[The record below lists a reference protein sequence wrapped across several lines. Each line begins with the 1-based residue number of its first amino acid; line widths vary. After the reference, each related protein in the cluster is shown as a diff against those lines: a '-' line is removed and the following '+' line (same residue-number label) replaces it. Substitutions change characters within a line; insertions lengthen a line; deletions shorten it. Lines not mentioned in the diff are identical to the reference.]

1 MKIGYFIQNYKRGG
15 VNTFIKNLVSAR
27 EYQDQIFIISNY
39 NNPGIEFLKNKS
51 NKNIKYLYYSIFSWD
66 TILNKNFP
74 KIIIRILKIIYSIL
88 FPISFIYQI
97 IKLNLF
103 FKKNSFDKIMI
114 VNGGY
119 PGGDLCLA
127 AVIAWNKIYPQ
138 KKPWLNFHNFA
149 LQNYRFFLLDF
160 YKNYIDTIISKSI
173 KGFVSVSH
181 VCSKSVLKR
190 KNLKKNKIVTIYNG
204 HFNFIKKKKFF
215 IKKKFGLP
223 RNSKILLML
232 AEYDLRKGHEF
243 IIKVMENIVLKEKNI
258 FLFIYGYGEQNF
270 VKKIVEKSSAKK
282 NIFLNSFEENNIG
295 LINECNVLV
304 IPSQEYESFGYTAIE
319 AMSQKKPVVAT
330 DSGGLPEVITNN
342 VTGFIIKKNNPI
354 MFSNKILDL
363 IYDKKIQKKFCTNSY
378 IDFKKRFSHI
388 KMIKSYNNLIKHNR
402 IKIS

>member
-1 MKIGYFIQNYKRGG
+1 
-15 VNTFIKNLVSAR
+15 
-27 EYQDQIFIISNY
+27 
-39 NNPGIEFLKNKS
+39 
-51 NKNIKYLYYSIFSWD
+51 
-66 TILNKNFP
+66 
-74 KIIIRILKIIYSIL
+74 
-88 FPISFIYQI
+88 
-97 IKLNLF
+97 
-103 FKKNSFDKIMI
+103 
-114 VNGGY
+114 
-119 PGGDLCLA
+119 
-127 AVIAWNKIYPQ
+127 
-138 KKPWLNFHNFA
+138 
-149 LQNYRFFLLDF
+149 
-160 YKNYIDTIISKSI
+160 
-173 KGFVSVSH
+173 
-181 VCSKSVLKR
+181 
-190 KNLKKNKIVTIYNG
+190 
-204 HFNFIKKKKFF
+204 
-215 IKKKFGLP
+215 
-223 RNSKILLML
+223 ML

-258 FLFIYGYGEQNF
+258 FLFIYGYGEQNS